1 MAQVF
6 QTRTRE
12 APTRAPSFEPGP
24 QRRGSACS
32 PEGWP
37 GLAHSN
43 PSPGRCCGKAGKT
56 RATSSSFSSSQVSQ
70 GTLLGQQEGHGH
82 PRVNRRGAMQ
92 GSRQP
97 THLSR
102 WFPTTTSFSS
112 TMFGWRRRRSSV
124 ISRRLLMGTPATQPG
139 LSERPLCRQ
148 GAPGPHQL
156 PGTPA
161 PTAVRALPA
170 PSGRLEAAPAS
181 TLTLPS
187 SIQRQ
192 TAALGT
198 DHQVPQQPWSRAEP

>member
-1 MAQVF
+1 
-6 QTRTRE
+6 
-12 APTRAPSFEPGP
+12 
-24 QRRGSACS
+24 
-32 PEGWP
+32 
-37 GLAHSN
+37 
-43 PSPGRCCGKAGKT
+43 
-56 RATSSSFSSSQVSQ
+56 
-70 GTLLGQQEGHGH
+70 
-82 PRVNRRGAMQ
+82 MQ

-198 DHQVPQQPWSRAEP
+198 DHQVPQQPWSRAEPRPQWQPRRGWGGQQGRGAHSGCRPRLGWGEPGEGDAEARHTVRQLTHHRETDDGDNWHRAQGG